1 MRKPVDSIHEMNHNS
16 SLNMTAQSLRARFK
30 ATVTEAILDAA
41 EELAADIGVH
51 GTNLQAVAK
60 RAGVAVGTIYN
71 HFEDRNELF
80 EELFARRR
88 EELLDALDLAAK
100 KAAGSGFDS
109 QLEAFVHTSFSYFD
123 TRRAFLRLA
132 LDSQAGKH
140 PSRKKAGEAP
150 GSMEQL
156 TLRAERIVR
165 VGLKEKRLR
174 TDTADL
180 APYFLTAAVR
190 AVLIARVDTPKPL
203 APETPRVVKLF
214 LQGTSR

>member
-1 MRKPVDSIHEMNHNS
+1 
-16 SLNMTAQSLRARFK
+16 MTAQSLRARFR

-41 EELAADIGVH
+41 EELAADVGVH

-88 EELLDALDLAAK
+88 EELLTTLDAAAK
-100 KAAGSGFDS
+100 RVAGSGFDT
-109 QLEAFVHTSFSYFD
+109 QLEAYVRTAFSYFD

-132 LDSQAGKH
+132 LDGRAGK
-140 PSRKKAGEAP
+140 PALTKGADAAP

-156 TLRAERIVR
+156 TVRAERIVR

-174 TDTADL
+174 ADAAAL
-180 APYFLTAAVR
+180 APHFLTASVR
-190 AVLIARVDTPKPL
+190 AVLIARVDSPKPL
-203 APETPRVVKLF
+203 ADETSRVISFF